1 MNVLPRSVSS
11 YDISIATGL
20 AFESL
25 FEPTHIRYD
34 NQREVPNYIDLSGY
48 DSFYVSVNT
57 LARNIV
63 KSYKSEDFIQLDKE
77 DLLTLLEHEI
87 EVIKDLLFNNSASTE
102 LVFFLCEYKF
112 FDARIKNPLMRKR
125 TANTNKQL
133 LEQTL
138 IEGLCQLAGKK
149 LDFIKVFNR
158 LKPVSKKVLIFTSNT
173 IDLCDHEKFNQLSLL
188 ESTTGV
194 LKNKELFYTRY
205 FNGKTIYPLPFNF
218 RLLVIY
224 GDNHM
229 FKPTDLK
236 VRNEITELAV
246 KMKWTPLTTTAKIN
260 HDVGTFLMDKAL
272 AEIFLLI

>member
-1 MNVLPRSVSS
+1 MNTLARATSS

-34 NQREVPNYIDLSGY
+34 NQREVPNYIDLSEF
-48 DSFYVSVNT
+48 DSAYISVNS

-63 KSYKSEDFIQLDKE
+63 KSYKADDFISLDKE
-77 DLLTLLEHEI
+77 DLLTLLEYEI
-87 EVIKDLLFNNSASTE
+87 EVIKELFFNNSASTE
-102 LVFFLCEYKF
+102 LVFYFCEYKF
-112 FDARIKNPLMRKR
+112 FDVRIKNPLLRKR

-138 IEGLCQLAGKK
+138 IDGLCELAAKK
-149 LDFIKVFNR
+149 LEFIKVFNK
-158 LKPVSKKVLIFTSNT
+158 LKPVAKKVLIFTSNT
-173 IDLCDHEKFNQLSLL
+173 IDLCDHEKFSRLSLL

-205 FNGKTIYPLPFNF
+205 FNGKTIYPLPFNY

-229 FKPTDLK
+229 FKPADLK
-236 VRNEITELAV
+236 IRNEITELAV
-246 KMKWTPLTTTAKIN
+246 KMQWTPLTTTAKIN
-260 HDVGTFLMDKAL
+260 HDVGTYLMDKAL
-272 AEIFLLI
+272 AELFLLI